1 MQRAH
6 STRGKIDRPH
16 GGATSSI
23 RESKVSVVLV
33 PWCTQA
39 LHKLIITLLPLK
51 PGEPASRRF
60 DWGSRWHRP
69 ALLPEQEQP
78 PPGAPSRKSSP
89 CWSPLAIIIFA
100 IAIKVSTMW
109 HGPCP
114 VVHHVPP
121 CQSKAGMQRPC
132 APGSTDKA
140 EGWKMPVLKI
150 CQRSAAFLQTQVWSL
165 PSLVTD
171 LLPN

>member
-23 RESKVSVVLV
+23 RESKVSVVLM

-60 DWGSRWHRP
+60 DWGSRWHLP
-69 ALLPEQEQP
+69 ALLPAQEQP
-78 PPGAPSRKSSP
+78 PPGAPSCKSSLW
-89 CWSPLAIIIFA
+89 WSPLAYS
-100 IAIKVSTMW
+100 STQLPSKSP
-109 HGPCP
+109 PCP

-121 CQSKAGMQRPC
+121 CQSKAGRQRPC

-150 CQRSAAFLQTQVWSL
+150 CQRTAAFLQTQVWSL